1 MLEKEALR
9 MKKRVLFMVV
19 LGLLVLLMA
28 PIDSIA
34 AAGKYPERPVECIV
48 PWGVGGGSTIFA
60 RAMTQQAEKFL
71 GQPIPIINIP
81 GASGGVGLIEF
92 MKKPADG
99 YSITT
104 VNTDTVIG
112 SALGTY
118 KHTIDELDFIIRA
131 AISTTVIYVRK
142 ESPFTKFEELA
153 DFAKKNPDKLK
164 FGGEGISSNEVL
176 ANVGL
181 ASAGVK
187 TKYINYEGGTE
198 LMASVMRGETDLG
211 GSELSQVLS
220 LVDSGRL
227 RILASA
233 SDKRW
238 PGFPNLPTLKELG
251 YDIDLP
257 MLRGVAIKKGAD
269 PAIRKIL
276 EDVFTKAA
284 DSEPWKNFMT
294 SKRLDPKAGYMNS
307 RDFDKFIGANYV
319 ALKDLIKKTGYLAK

>member
-1 MLEKEALR
+1 
-9 MKKRVLFMVV
+9 MKKRALCIAVLSLV
-19 LGLLVLLMA
+19 VLLMSTM
-28 PIDSIA
+28 DSIA
-34 AAGKYPERPVECIV
+34 AVGKYPERPVECIV
-48 PWGVGGGSTIFA
+48 PWGVGGGSTLFA
-60 RAMTQQAEKFL
+60 RAMIQPAEKAL

-81 GASGGVGLIEF
+81 GASGGLGLIEF
-92 MKKPADG
+92 IKRPPDG

-142 ESPFTKFEELA
+142 ESPFTKFEDLA
-153 DFAKKNPDKLK
+153 DFARKNPDKLK
-164 FGGEGISSNEVL
+164 FGGEGISSNEAL
-176 ANVGL
+176 AHVGL
-181 ASAGVK
+181 ANAGVK

-211 GSELSQVLS
+211 CSELSQVLS
-220 LVDSGRL
+220 FVDSGRMRL
-227 RILASA
+227 LASA

-238 PGFPNLPTLKELG
+238 PGFPNVPTLKELG
-251 YDIDLP
+251 YDIELP

-269 PAIRKIL
+269 PAIRKTL
-276 EDVFTKAA
+276 EDAFTKAA
-284 DSEPWKNFMT
+284 DSDAWKNFMT

-307 RDFDKFIGANYV
+307 QDFEKFIKANYV
-319 ALKDLIKKTGYLAK
+319 ALKDLIKKTGYLVK

>member
-1 MLEKEALR
+1 
-9 MKKRVLFMVV
+9 MKKRALCIAVLSLV
-19 LGLLVLLMA
+19 VLLMSTM
-28 PIDSIA
+28 DSIA

-48 PWGVGGGSTIFA
+48 PWGVGGGSTLFA
-60 RAMTQQAEKFL
+60 RAMIQPAEKFL

-81 GASGGVGLIEF
+81 GASGGLGLIEF
-92 MKKPADG
+92 MKRPADG

-153 DFAKKNPDKLK
+153 DFARKNPDKLK
-164 FGGEGISSNEVL
+164 FGGEGISSNEAL
-176 ANVGL
+176 AHVGL
-181 ASAGVK
+181 ANAGVK

-211 GSELSQVLS
+211 CSELSQVLS
-220 LVDSGRL
+220 FVDSGRMRL
-227 RILASA
+227 LVSA
-233 SDKRW
+233 SEKRW
-238 PGFPNLPTLKELG
+238 PGFPNLSTFKELG
-251 YDIDLP
+251 YDIELP

-269 PAIRKIL
+269 PAIKKTL
-276 EDVFTKAA
+276 EEAFTKAA
-284 DSEPWKNFMT
+284 DSDAWKNFMA
-294 SKRLDPKAGYMNS
+294 SKRLDPKAGYMNAQ
-307 RDFDKFIGANYV
+307 DFEKFIRANYV

>member
-1 MLEKEALR
+1 MK
-9 MKKRVLFMVV
+9 MKKRAPFFVILGLVV
-19 LGLLVLLMA
+19 LWMV

-48 PWGVGGGSTIFA
+48 PWGAGGGSTLFA
-60 RAMTQQAEKFL
+60 RAMTQQVEKFL

-92 MKKPADG
+92 MKRPPDG

-118 KHTIDELDFIIRA
+118 KHTIDELDFIMRA

-142 ESPFTKFEELA
+142 ESPFTKFEDLA
-153 DFAKKNPDKLK
+153 DFARKNPDKLK
-164 FGGEGISSNEVL
+164 FGGEGIASNEVL

-181 ASAGVK
+181 ANAGIK
-187 TKYINYEGGTE
+187 TKYINYDGGTE
-198 LMASVMRGETDLG
+198 LMTSVMRGETDLG

-238 PGFPNLPTLKELG
+238 PGFPDLPTLKELG

-257 MLRGVAIKKGAD
+257 MLRGVAIKKGSD
-269 PAIRKIL
+269 PAIRKTL
-276 EDVFTKAA
+276 EDAFTKGA
-284 DSEPWKNFMT
+284 DSEPWKNFMA

-307 RDFDKFIGANYV
+307 QEFDKFIRANYLS
-319 ALKDLIKKTGYLAK
+319 LKDLIKKTGYLVK

>member
-1 MLEKEALR
+1 MH
-9 MKKRVLFMVV
+9 MKKRALFIVV
-19 LGLLVLLMA
+19 LCLVAVLIT

-48 PWGVGGGSTIFA
+48 PWGAGGGSTLFA
-60 RAMTQQAEKFL
+60 RAMTSPAEKFL

-81 GASGGVGLIEF
+81 GASGGLGLIEF

-118 KHTIDELDFIIRA
+118 KHTVDELDFIIRA
-131 AISTTVIYVRK
+131 AYSTTVIYVRK
-142 ESPFTKFEELA
+142 DSPYAKFEDLA
-153 DFAKKNPDKLK
+153 DFAKKNPDKIK
-164 FGGEGISSNEVL
+164 FGGEGIASNEALAHAGL
-176 ANVGL
+176 AN
-181 ASAGVK
+181 AGVK
-187 TKYINYEGGTE
+187 TKYVNYEGGTE
-198 LMASVMRGETDLG
+198 LMTSVMRGETDLG
-211 GSELSQVLS
+211 ASELSQVLS
-220 LVDSGRL
+220 FVEQGRL
-227 RILASA
+227 RLLASA

-269 PAIRKIL
+269 PAIKKVL
-276 EDVFTKAA
+276 EDAFTKAA
-284 DSEPWKNFMT
+284 DSEPWKKFMA
-294 SKRLDPKAGYMNS
+294 SKSLDAKAGYMNS
-307 RDFDKFIGANYV
+307 QEFTKFIKTNYSD
-319 ALKDLIKKTGYLAK
+319 LKNLIKKTGYLVK